1 MQIVV
6 AASDAQWTEL
16 TNNRTGVEWIRV
28 PDDAAF
34 ALSGRRAVFQFPG
47 EKNHHRICQPEQ
59 TGWVDSVVQT
69 CRNSIPLRCAAHE
82 WLAWFYATN
91 RLGAGRQC

>member
-34 ALSGRRAVFQFPG
+34 AAYPG
-47 EKNHHRICQPEQ
+47 ADCF
-59 TGWVDSVVQT
+59 
-69 CRNSIPLRCAAHE
+69 SISWGKKPSPDMP
-82 WLAWFYATN
+82 T
-91 RLGAGRQC
+91 